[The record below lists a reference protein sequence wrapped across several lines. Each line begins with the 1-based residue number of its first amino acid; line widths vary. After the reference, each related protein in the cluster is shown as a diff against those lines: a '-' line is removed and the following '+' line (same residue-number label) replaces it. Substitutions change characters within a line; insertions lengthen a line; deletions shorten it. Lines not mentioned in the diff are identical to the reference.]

1 MLGSKSE
8 RRTNESWDKIS
19 LQVQE
24 CWTIHNAIVTLQK
37 KLLGNSDLVLG
48 RRGNANYTNLSD
60 FVRLIHQNITEK
72 AEIKLKAL
80 LPSCSV
86 PSLLRITVL
95 HTAGREARQ
104 GELGLLVVGVRATMV
119 EETWTWSCTS
129 LHCPER
135 QSFLLRSEVEW
146 VEVPEVWA
154 DKNTSRWSLCTSKD
168 PFVPQKILIS
178 LWSSCYM
185 CASGSGCDKQLC
197 PVKEIF
203 AGGIS

>member
-1 MLGSKSE
+1 M
-8 RRTNESWDKIS
+8 
-19 LQVQE
+19 
-24 CWTIHNAIVTLQK
+24 
-37 KLLGNSDLVLG
+37 G
-48 RRGNANYTNLSD
+48 RRGNANYTNLAD
-60 FVRLIHQNITEK
+60 FVRLIHQNLTEK
-72 AEIKLKAL
+72 AEIELKAL

-95 HTAGREARQ
+95 HTADREARQ

-129 LHCPER
+129 LHCPEK

-154 DKNTSRWSLCTSKD
+154 DKNTSRCNTRSFCTSKD
-168 PFVPQKILIS
+168 PHLAVILV
-178 LWSSCYM
+178 LYM
-185 CASGSGCDKQLC
+185 CASGSGCDRQLC

-203 AGGIS
+203 AGGISFGPCQATFHQSRPPKYDNPNI

>member
-1 MLGSKSE
+1 M
-8 RRTNESWDKIS
+8 
-19 LQVQE
+19 QVQE
-24 CWTIHNAIVTLQK
+24 CRTINNAIVTLQK

-48 RRGNANYTNLSD
+48 RRGNANYTNPAD
-60 FVRLIHQNITEK
+60 FVRLIHQNLTEK
-72 AEIKLKAL
+72 ADIELKAL

-154 DKNTSRWSLCTSKD
+154 DKNTSRCKIISFCTSKD
-168 PFVPQKILIS
+168 PYLAVILM
-178 LWSSCYM
+178 LYVCLRFWLRQAALSCEGDI
-185 CASGSGCDKQLC
+185 CWRHLLRPLPGDLPPEQTAK
-197 PVKEIF
+197 V
-203 AGGIS
+203 

>member
-1 MLGSKSE
+1 M
-8 RRTNESWDKIS
+8 
-19 LQVQE
+19 QVRE
-24 CWTIHNAIVTLQK
+24 CRTIHNAIVTLQK
-37 KLLGNSDLVLG
+37 KLLGNSDLVVG
-48 RRGNANYTNLSD
+48 RRGNANFTNLAD
-60 FVRLIHQNITEK
+60 FVRLIHKNLTER
-72 AEIKLKAL
+72 AEIELKAL

-154 DKNTSRWSLCTSKD
+154 DKNTSRCKIISFCTSKD
-168 PFVPQKILIS
+168 PHLAVILMLYVCIRFW
-178 LWSSCYM
+178 LQQAALSCEGDI
-185 CASGSGCDKQLC
+185 CWRHLLRPLPGDLPPEQTAK
-197 PVKEIF
+197 V
-203 AGGIS
+203 

>member
-1 MLGSKSE
+1 M
-8 RRTNESWDKIS
+8 
-19 LQVQE
+19 
-24 CWTIHNAIVTLQK
+24 
-37 KLLGNSDLVLG
+37 G
-48 RRGNANYTNLSD
+48 RRGNANFTNLAD

-72 AEIKLKAL
+72 AEIELKAL

-154 DKNTSRWSLCTSKD
+154 DKNTSRCNTRSFCTSKD
-168 PFVPQKILIS
+168 PHLAVILIIAHICHNRHNRR
-178 LWSSCYM
+178 WC
-185 CASGSGCDKQLC
+185 
-197 PVKEIF
+197 IF
-203 AGGIS
+203 SKLVYFLAKRTQNVGQIWQILAILSRVH